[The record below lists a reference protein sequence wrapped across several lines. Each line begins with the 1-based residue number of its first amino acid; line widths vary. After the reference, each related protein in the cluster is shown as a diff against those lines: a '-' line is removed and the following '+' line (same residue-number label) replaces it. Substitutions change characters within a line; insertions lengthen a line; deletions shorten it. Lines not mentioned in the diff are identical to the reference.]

1 MDRKQFMEKLERLL
15 WNISD
20 SEREEALQYYNDY
33 FDDAGAENEARV
45 IEELGSPEQVAQKIK
60 VGFSDSASEYSEQ
73 GYEDTRFRT
82 AQEVISRE
90 EAQREQQS
98 SENGTGKRDAGRASE
113 TNTWKLIA
121 IILICVLAAPVI
133 IPVGAAILAAV
144 AAVVFGIGGACIGVA
159 VAGFSVLIVG
169 VVLIGI
175 GIAEIF
181 AIPSVGLAMT
191 GVGCLIFALGIVL
204 SLLTI
209 WCCVKI
215 LPWLIR
221 GIVGL
226 VSYPFRKA
234 GTNK

>member
-1 MDRKQFMEKLERLL
+1 MNRKEFMERLERLL

-33 FDDAGAENEARV
+33 FDDAGEENEEKV
-45 IEELGSPEQVAQKIK
+45 IEELGSPDQVAQKIK
-60 VGFSDSASEYSEQ
+60 AGCSDSASVYSEQ
-73 GYEDTRFRT
+73 GYEDTRFRN

-90 EAQREQQS
+90 EAGRGQRN
-98 SENGTGKRDAGRASE
+98 SETVTNSRDTGKAPG
-113 TNTWKLIA
+113 TNTWKIIA
-121 IILICVLAAPVI
+121 IILLCVVAAPI
-133 IPVGAAILAAV
+133 LIPIGAAIFAAI
-144 AAVVFGIGGACIGVA
+144 AAVVFGIGGACIGIA
-159 VAGFSVLIVG
+159 AAGFAVLIVG
-169 VVLIGI
+169 VVLIGT
-175 GIAEIF
+175 GIAQIF
-181 AIPSVGLAMT
+181 VVPSVGLAMT
-191 GVGCLIFALGIVL
+191 GVGCLVFALGIVL

-234 GTNK
+234 GANK